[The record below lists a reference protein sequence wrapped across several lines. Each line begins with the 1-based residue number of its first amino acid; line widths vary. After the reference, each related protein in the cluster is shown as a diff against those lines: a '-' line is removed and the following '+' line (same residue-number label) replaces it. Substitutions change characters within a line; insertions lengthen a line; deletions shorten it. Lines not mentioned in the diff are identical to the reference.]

1 MGYRSDVA
9 YVIKFKEPE
18 HREAFINLVKVGDDE
33 EKKKALAECSLAFG
47 PEFITARF
55 HDVKWYAS
63 YPDVQAHYRLM
74 REATE
79 LFEACYR
86 LQALGEDG
94 SEEGEY
100 EIDAEWA
107 DELYDLVDT
116 RHELV
121 VGF

>member
-55 HDVKWYAS
+55 HES
-63 YPDVQAHYRLM
+63 SGMSRTLTVQAHYRLM

-86 LQALGEDG
+86 LKALGEDG
-94 SEEGEY
+94 AEDGEY

>member
-1 MGYRSDVA
+1 M
-9 YVIKFKEPE
+9 
-18 HREAFINLVKVGDDE
+18 
-33 EKKKALAECSLAFG
+33 AFG

-86 LQALGEDG
+86 LKALGEDG
-94 SEEGEY
+94 AEDGEY

-107 DELYDLVDT
+107 DELYGLVDT